1 MQVPSRRGDI
11 VLDVDLIEEVARL
24 YGYDNIPTTAIEG
37 PTTPGSLTI
46 AQAIRRSLRRLLT
59 HSGFQEVLGYS
70 FIHPEQA
77 EMFTSLSSDGTAVK
91 LAMPMSED
99 RGVLRTSLL
108 PQPLDIAVYN
118 HNRKRPD
125 LALFEIGNLF
135 HTHEKTLTKRPLER
149 PVLGLRC
156 RDAKA
161 TSNGMSS
168 RPKWISSI

>member
-1 MQVPSRRGDI
+1 M
-11 VLDVDLIEEVARL
+11 LDVDLIEEVARL

-108 PQPLDIAVYN
+108 PQAGYRGVQP
-118 HNRKRPD
+118 
-125 LALFEIGNLF
+125 
-135 HTHEKTLTKRPLER
+135 
-149 PVLGLRC
+149 
-156 RDAKA
+156 
-161 TSNGMSS
+161 
-168 RPKWISSI
+168 